1 MKLSGTI
8 LNARDYKPVEGA
20 KITLTVQGK
29 EIAKPATYSDGR
41 YEYTTDKD
49 YIGQT
54 LTYVI
59 EKDGFEKKTFS
70 TIIDKPE
77 IQKKFLFR
85 SHEKKDKLAKLKGF
99 GYGISIVMVAL
110 ALLVIYQPQAE
121 LIQPDPIQNLTQNDM
136 STVNIQVTRVDF
148 WNWPVLR
155 GRGDVDWE
163 LRAED
168 EWVRFSKDG
177 KTSKKI
183 SGTSRNSTETV
194 HVTIFTPD
202 YVLSPG
208 ERTIKIYLDNKN
220 LDIFKFLRSGNYTL
234 NDSANIT
241 FRLSDTKK
249 RPKLEIELGTEII
262 NGTLDTK
269 DLENRYEIRI
279 ENIGTGTPWWSL
291 RNDKAWIELWQL
303 NKSEHKFEQ
312 YNSNERRFENGSVYF
327 KILPEKL
334 GGGKTVEGNITLGY
348 NNDGK
353 DKIHIFVCKANDT
366 AIARIESWY
375 LPDYYGGNVT
385 PVSDMLPPD
394 FCPN

>member
-20 KITLTVQGK
+20 KITLKVQDK

-85 SHEKKDKLAKLKGF
+85 AHEKKDKWAKLKGF
-99 GYGISIVMVAL
+99 AYGISIFMVAL
-110 ALLVIYQPQAE
+110 ALLVIFQPQVE
-121 LIQPDPIQNLTQNDM
+121 IKQTDSIQNLTFEQNDDY
-136 STVNIQVTRVDF
+136 TVNIQVTRGSF
-148 WNWPVLR
+148 WNWTLLR
-155 GRGDVDWE
+155 DLGTVDWE
-163 LRAED
+163 LSAED

-183 SGTSRNSTETV
+183 TGNSTETV
-194 HVTIFTPD
+194 QVTIFTPD

-208 ERTIKIYLDNKN
+208 EGTTKIYLHNKN
-220 LDIFKFLRSGNYTL
+220 LDILNFLKSVNFTL
-234 NDSANIT
+234 DDSAEIK
-241 FRLSDTKK
+241 FRLKDTKK
-249 RPKLEIELGTEII
+249 RPKLAVELDTRII

-269 DLENRYEIRI
+269 DLENAYEIRI

-291 RNDKAWIELWQL
+291 RNDKDWIELW
-303 NKSEHKFEQ
+303 NDSGGIKP
-312 YNSNERRFENGSVYF
+312 YNSSERRFEDGSVYF
-327 KILPEKL
+327 KIISEKL
-334 GGGKTVEGNITLGY
+334 EGGRTVEGNITLGY

-353 DKIHIFVCKANDT
+353 DKIHIFVCKDSDNAT
-366 AIARIESWY
+366 ARIWLINESWY
-375 LPDYYGGNVT
+375 LPDYYGRNVT